1 MPSAWTLSSYP
12 YSLSAAQYA
21 WKTFLKLFERSS
33 SHLLL
38 KKITM
43 TRIDNHTAVPERLPV
58 NRALLD
64 MMEEVNTKLDPPK
77 DPILSCVEGSDHKPE
92 VYCKICKEAFCESCF
107 AELHT
112 FKAMKNHTIV
122 SIERICS
129 KHRKTANFIC
139 LDHSHES
146 WQRSF
151 CDICQKDCT
160 RSKHNHDSFEGY
172 EAKRRKQLEELLEK
186 IKTREEHACGQLG
199 LFDEYYLTYDE
210 DGVEMENA
218 RLDCERNYGAKM
230 WKVLSGLA
238 STKKQ
243 HLIEGKTKFDNVL
256 SAAKKYKDEVN
267 KILAKKFDTIDIKKQ
282 LSEAYSFVNEEPEE
296 LHPLSFYICTGASQQ
311 SGSGNKRDV
320 EKEDERKA
328 KMPRIDIV

>member
-1 MPSAWTLSSYP
+1 MVNNA
-12 YSLSAAQYA
+12 
-21 WKTFLKLFERSS
+21 KI
-33 SHLLL
+33 SHLAPELS
-38 KKITM
+38 
-43 TRIDNHTAVPERLPV
+43 ERLPV

-64 MMEEVNTKLDPPK
+64 MMEEVNTKLAPPK
-77 DPILSCVEGSDHKPE
+77 DPILSCVENSDHKPE

-112 FKAMKNHTIV
+112 FKAMKNHTTV
-122 SIERICS
+122 PIEQICS
-129 KHRKTANFIC
+129 KHRKTAEFIC

-151 CDICQKDCT
+151 CDICQKEGT
-160 RSKHNHDSFEGY
+160 HSKHNHDSFEGY

-186 IKTREEHACGQLG
+186 IRTREDHACEQLK

-230 WKVLSGLA
+230 WKVLSSLA
-238 STKKQ
+238 SAKKQ
-243 HLIEGKTKFDNVL
+243 HLIEGKAKFENVL
-256 SAAKKYKDEVN
+256 SDAEKYKETV
-267 KILAKKFDTIDIKKQ
+267 KMVLAKKFDTIDIKKQ

-311 SGSGNKRDV
+311 SGSGNKRDM
-320 EKEDERKA
+320 KREDEREA
-328 KMPRIDIV
+328 KIPRIGID